1 VRIVFGTPHDPTVK
15 ITPYRSLRR
24 VVQPL
29 VEPVSLSEA
38 KTHCRVDSDSE
49 DAYIQ
54 SLIAAAREYV
64 EETLDC
70 TLVDTQWEAK
80 YDLFPL
86 WHIVLPRPPMK
97 PADVTVV
104 YRNEGGTLLTL
115 TSAASQFQVD
125 ASTVPGR
132 IYPLY
137 EGSWPAVR
145 GDENS
150 VTITWSAGYG
160 PSGQAVP
167 ATIKHMI
174 LLAVGHWYA
183 NREPVTQGSMM
194 PVPMTFETLH
204 RQASWGLYR

>member
-1 VRIVFGTPHDPTVK
+1 
-15 ITPYRSLRR
+15 
-24 VVQPL
+24 
-29 VEPVSLSEA
+29 
-38 KTHCRVDSDSE
+38 
-49 DAYIQ
+49 
-54 SLIAAAREYV
+54 
-64 EETLDC
+64 
-70 TLVDTQWEAK
+70 
-80 YDLFPL
+80 
-86 WHIVLPRPPMK
+86 
-97 PADVTVV
+97 
-104 YRNEGGTLLTL
+104 
-115 TSAASQFQVD
+115 
-125 ASTVPGR
+125 
-132 IYPLY
+132 
-137 EGSWPAVR
+137 VR